1 MPAQAFRGTRPMCS
15 MGERILITVLL
26 GAALAIHSPALFAD
40 TGLADFE
47 RLSRAVAAS
56 PDDMLAGDRLRQ
68 LCRQQR
74 LIERCVDFFEKM
86 SARYPRANA
95 VHFNAALAYVD
106 NLPNHTL
113 FLQATY
119 STHSIEHASAI
130 LQREPDNWLALYIR
144 GLNNLYWPLW
154 YQRTDWAIADLT
166 RCTQMSRATPTARRR
181 AYMALA
187 FLALGD
193 VYARLNRVPEA
204 IATWRE
210 GMSLFPSPQLSQRL
224 SAAPVAVHDVVERIR
239 DRDIPIDTGLAVFEG
254 DRS

>member
-1 MPAQAFRGTRPMCS
+1 MPGRALHRARLMGSMGKRAIITALLVGTLSLQRTAFSAGTGLEDFDRLAQA
-15 MGERILITVLL
+15 
-26 GAALAIHSPALFAD
+26 AA
-40 TGLADFE
+40 
-47 RLSRAVAAS
+47 AA

-68 LCRQQR
+68 LCRQQKS
-74 LIERCVDFFEKM
+74 IERCVEFFEKM
-86 SARYPRANA
+86 SVRYPKANA

-106 NLPNHTL
+106 NLPHHTL

-166 RCTQMSRATPTARRR
+166 RCTQMSRAVPPARRR
-181 AYMALA
+181 GYMALA
-187 FLALGD
+187 FVALGD

-204 IATWRE
+204 ISTWKD
-210 GMSLFPSPQLSQRL
+210 GMSLFPSPQLRQRL
-224 SAAPVAVHDVVERIR
+224 SQAPVAVHDVVERIR
-239 DRDIPIDTGLAVFEG
+239 NRDIPIDTGLAVFEG
-254 DRS
+254 

>member
-1 MPAQAFRGTRPMCS
+1 MPGQAFGEIRPI
-15 MGERILITVLL
+15 GKRILITVLFA
-26 GAALAIHSPALFAD
+26 GALAIHRPASPAPTVLV
-40 TGLADFE
+40 DFE
-47 RLSRAVAAS
+47 RLSASVAAS
-56 PDDMLAGDRLRQ
+56 PDDLLAGDRLRQ
-68 LCRQQR
+68 LCRQR
-74 LIERCVDFFEKM
+74 RSIERCVEFFEKM
-86 SARYPRANA
+86 STRYPKANA

-106 NLPNHTL
+106 NLPHHTL

-119 STHSIEHASAI
+119 SAHSISHASAI

-166 RCTQMSRATPTARRR
+166 RCTQMSRATPPARRR

-204 IATWRE
+204 ITTWKE
-210 GMSLFPSPQLSQRL
+210 GMSLVPSPQLRQRL
-224 SAAPVAVHDVVERIR
+224 STAPTAVHDIVEQIR
-239 DRDIPIDTGLAVFEG
+239 NRDIPIDTGLAVFEG
-254 DRS
+254 